1 MSRGD
6 STDFDSYS
14 RCLTVESM
22 RDDDWQLVRDLCQGV
37 DLGALVDDSLLR
49 IRAELPDYDGIPRAD
64 HRAAVELQQTN
75 MVEVLS
81 RRGSYASWQLA
92 QAADLARARAHQ
104 GVGIDTLLSAYHL
117 GHIVLWEKLT
127 QGLNGT
133 EALRVVPELGT
144 LLLRSLHDVSIALS
158 VAHGEVSLATQASRI
173 TASQRLV
180 QLLAAGDAGPEALV
194 QARVL
199 GLDPEDAMFVAVVWR
214 VDGQHAD
221 RGRQIVAAYESLGC
235 SSVTAHVGD
244 GSATLLQTD
253 DPGRVRALLQ
263 GPLTPGSAGIG
274 VARRGLEGA
283 AASLAD
289 ALLARGVTDD
299 LHPVRSFDE
308 VWHEVCGVRDAA
320 RLRPL
325 VDTALGVVVTHPHL
339 ADAVSAYAAHG
350 MQLAAAAD
358 VLHLHP
364 NTVTYRLA
372 RWHHLTGWN
381 PRSFDELRRSLMAIQ
396 IHELGTRA

>member
-1 MSRGD
+1 
-6 STDFDSYS
+6 
-14 RCLTVESM
+14 
-22 RDDDWQLVRDLCQGV
+22 
-37 DLGALVDDSLLR
+37 
-49 IRAELPDYDGIPRAD
+49 
-64 HRAAVELQQTN
+64 
-75 MVEVLS
+75 
-81 RRGSYASWQLA
+81 
-92 QAADLARARAHQ
+92 
-104 GVGIDTLLSAYHL
+104 
-117 GHIVLWEKLT
+117 
-127 QGLNGT
+127 
-133 EALRVVPELGT
+133 
-144 LLLRSLHDVSIALS
+144 
-158 VAHGEVSLATQASRI
+158 
-173 TASQRLV
+173 
-180 QLLAAGDAGPEALV
+180 
-194 QARVL
+194 
-199 GLDPEDAMFVAVVWR
+199 MFVAVVWR

-299 LHPVRSFDE
+299 LHPVRGFDE

-339 ADAVSAYAAHG
+339 AEAVSAYAAHG

-358 VLHLHP
+358 VLHLHA

-381 PRSFDELRRSLMAIQ
+381 PRSFDDLRRSLMAIQ